1 MPVKT
6 PELKIGTHIRRL
18 RLQQRRTQQEIA
30 TACGFT
36 KSLLS
41 KIESDNV
48 TPPVAT
54 LVKIARALGTSV
66 SALMEFDG
74 DEGTVL
80 TTAAEANQH
89 VVKTERGYWIYPYA
103 THRKAKRMQPF
114 LMVAR
119 KGEVKEH
126 HLAHDGEEFIYVLEG
141 QMKVQV
147 GNADYRLAAGDSLY
161 FSSAD
166 EHQVIPLSEK
176 ALYLNFFV

>member
-1 MPVKT
+1 MKT

-41 KIESDNV
+41 KIESNAV

-54 LVKIARALGTSV
+54 LVKIAKALGSTV
-66 SALMEFDG
+66 SALMEAEG
-74 DEGTVL
+74 YVGTVH
-80 TTAAEANQH
+80 TPADEALRGT
-89 VVKTERGYWIYPYA
+89 VKTERGYWIYPYA
-103 THRKAKRMQPF
+103 THRKDKRMQPF
-114 LMVAR
+114 LMIAK

-126 HLAHDGEEFIYVLEG
+126 HLVHEGEEFIYVLDG

-147 GNADYRLAAGDSLY
+147 GNAEYRLSAGDSLY

-166 EHQVIPLSEK
+166 EHQVIPLSDK
-176 ALYLNFFV
+176 ATYLNFFI

>member
-1 MPVKT
+1 MNMT
-6 PELKIGTHIRRL
+6 APELNIGTHIRRL

-41 KIESDNV
+41 KVESNAV

-54 LVKIARALGTSV
+54 LVKIARTLGTSV
-66 SALMEFDG
+66 SALMESDSQA
-74 DEGTVL
+74 DTVH
-80 TTAAEANQH
+80 TTADQAAQNI
-89 VVKTERGYWIYPYA
+89 VKTERGYWIYPFA
-103 THRKAKRMQPF
+103 TGRKDKRMQPF
-114 LMVAR
+114 LMVAK

-126 HLAHDGEEFIYVLEG
+126 HLVHDGEEFIYVLEG

-147 GNADYRLAAGDSLY
+147 GLAEYRLAAGDSLY

-166 EHQVIPLSEK
+166 EHQVIPLSAK
-176 ALYLNFFV
+176 AVYLNFFV